1 MMNLNR
7 YIEHTILKAKATFS
21 DIDKIIDEALENNFL
36 GICIAPCYIKYA
48 KGKLQNKNIKL
59 VTVISFPLGASE
71 GDVKAFEAKNA
82 IDNGADEVDMVINI
96 GFARSNRWDLV
107 EEDIKKVRE
116 ATSNNVLK
124 VILETDYLNDDE
136 IKKACEIC
144 VKQKV
149 DYVKTSTGFAKNG
162 VGATVEKIKM
172 LSSLVKPYGLKVK
185 ASGGIK
191 TKEDAL
197 SLIEAGADTLGTSS
211 GCDIVK

>member
-1 MMNLNR
+1 MDLNR
-7 YIEHTILKAKATFS
+7 YIEHTILKAKATFF
-21 DIDKIIDEALENNFL
+21 DIDKIIDEALMNNFL
-36 GICIAPCYIKYA
+36 GICIPSCYIKYA
-48 KGKLQNKNIKL
+48 KEKLQNKNIKL
-59 VTVISFPLGASE
+59 VTVVGFPLGSTE
-71 GDVKAFEAKNA
+71 SDVKAFEAKKA

-211 GCDIVK
+211 GCEIVK

>member
-1 MMNLNR
+1 MDLNR

-21 DIDKIIDEALENNFL
+21 DIDKIIDEALKNNFL
-36 GICIAPCYIKYA
+36 GICIPPCYIKHA
-48 KGKLQNKNIKL
+48 KEKLKNKNIKL
-59 VTVISFPLGASE
+59 VTVIGFPLGATE
-71 GDVKAFEAKNA
+71 GDVKAFEAKKA

-116 ATSNNVLK
+116 ATSNKVLK

-144 VKQKV
+144 VKQKA

-162 VGATVEKIKM
+162 VGATIEKIKM

-211 GCDIVK
+211 GCEIVK

>member
-1 MMNLNR
+1 MDLNR

-21 DIDKIIDEALENNFL
+21 DIDKIIDEALKNNFL
-36 GICIAPCYIKYA
+36 GICIPPCYIKHA
-48 KGKLQNKNIKL
+48 KEKLKNKNIKL
-59 VTVISFPLGASE
+59 VTVIGFPLGATES
-71 GDVKAFEAKNA
+71 DVKAFEAKKA

-96 GFARSNRWDLV
+96 GFARSNRWNLV

-116 ATSNNVLK
+116 ATSNKVLK

-144 VKQKV
+144 VKQKA

-162 VGATVEKIKM
+162 VGATIEKIKM

-211 GCDIVK
+211 GCEIVK

>member
-36 GICIAPCYIKYA
+36 GICIPSCYIKYA
-48 KGKLQNKNIKL
+48 KEKLQNKNIKL
-59 VTVISFPLGASE
+59 VTVVGFPLGSTE
-71 GDVKAFEAKNA
+71 SDVKAFEVKKA

-124 VILETDYLNDDE
+124 VILETDYLSDDE

-211 GCDIVK
+211 GCEIVK

>member
-1 MMNLNR
+1 MDLNR

-21 DIDKIIDEALENNFL
+21 DIDKIIDEALKNNFL
-36 GICIAPCYIKYA
+36 GICIPPCYIKHA
-48 KGKLQNKNIKL
+48 KEKLKNKNIKL
-59 VTVISFPLGASE
+59 VTVIGFPLGATES
-71 GDVKAFEAKNA
+71 DVKAFETKKA

-116 ATSNNVLK
+116 ATSNKVLK

-144 VKQKV
+144 VKQKA

-162 VGATVEKIKM
+162 VGATIEKIKM

-211 GCDIVK
+211 GCEIVK

>member
-1 MMNLNR
+1 MDLNR

-21 DIDKIIDEALENNFL
+21 DIDKIIDEALKNNFL
-36 GICIAPCYIKYA
+36 GICIPPCYIKHA
-48 KGKLQNKNIKL
+48 KEKLKNKNIKL
-59 VTVISFPLGASE
+59 VTVIGFPLGATES
-71 GDVKAFEAKNA
+71 DVKAFEAKKA

-116 ATSNNVLK
+116 ATANKVLK
-124 VILETDYLNDDE
+124 VILEIDYLNDDE

-144 VKQKV
+144 VKQKA

-162 VGATVEKIKM
+162 VGATIEKIKM

-211 GCDIVK
+211 GCEIVK

>member
-1 MMNLNR
+1 MDLNR
-7 YIEHTILKAKATFS
+7 YIEHTILKAKATFF
-21 DIDKIIDEALENNFL
+21 DIDKIIDEALMNNFL
-36 GICIAPCYIKYA
+36 GICIPSCYIKYA
-48 KGKLQNKNIKL
+48 KEKLQNKNIKL
-59 VTVISFPLGASE
+59 VTVVGFPLGSTE
-71 GDVKAFEAKNA
+71 SDVKAFETKKA

-96 GFARSNRWDLV
+96 GFTRSNRWDLV

-211 GCDIVK
+211 GCEIVK

>member
-1 MMNLNR
+1 MDLNR

-21 DIDKIIDEALENNFL
+21 DIDKIIDEALKNNFL
-36 GICIAPCYIKYA
+36 GICIPPCYIKHA
-48 KGKLQNKNIKL
+48 KEKLKNKNIKL
-59 VTVISFPLGASE
+59 VTVIGFPLGATES
-71 GDVKAFEAKNA
+71 DVKAFEAKKA

-116 ATSNNVLK
+116 ATANKVLK

-144 VKQKV
+144 VKQKA

-162 VGATVEKIKM
+162 VGATIEKIKM

-197 SLIEAGADTLGTSS
+197 SIIEAGADTLGTSS
-211 GCDIVK
+211 GCEIVK

>member
-1 MMNLNR
+1 MDLNR

-36 GICIAPCYIKYA
+36 GICIPSCYIKYA
-48 KGKLQNKNIKL
+48 KEKLQNKNIKL
-59 VTVISFPLGASE
+59 VTVVGFPLGSTE
-71 GDVKAFEAKNA
+71 SDVKAFEVKKA

-124 VILETDYLNDDE
+124 VILETDYLSDDE

-211 GCDIVK
+211 GCEIVK

>member
-1 MMNLNR
+1 MDLNR

-36 GICIAPCYIKYA
+36 GICIPSCYIKYA
-48 KGKLQNKNIKL
+48 KEKLQNKNIKL
-59 VTVISFPLGASE
+59 VTVVGFPLGSTE
-71 GDVKAFEAKNA
+71 SDVKAFEAKKA

-124 VILETDYLNDDE
+124 VILETDYLSDDE

-211 GCDIVK
+211 GCEIVK

>member
-1 MMNLNR
+1 
-7 YIEHTILKAKATFS
+7 
-21 DIDKIIDEALENNFL
+21 
-36 GICIAPCYIKYA
+36 
-48 KGKLQNKNIKL
+48 
-59 VTVISFPLGASE
+59 
-71 GDVKAFEAKNA
+71 
-82 IDNGADEVDMVINI
+82 MVINI

-211 GCDIVK
+211 GCEIVK

>member
-1 MMNLNR
+1 MDLNR

-21 DIDKIIDEALENNFL
+21 DIDKIIDEALKNNFL
-36 GICIAPCYIKYA
+36 GICIPPCYIKHA
-48 KGKLQNKNIKL
+48 KEKLKNKNIKL
-59 VTVISFPLGASE
+59 VTVIGFPLGATES
-71 GDVKAFEAKNA
+71 DVKAFEAKKA

-116 ATSNNVLK
+116 ATANKVLK

-144 VKQKV
+144 VKQKA

-162 VGATVEKIKM
+162 VGATIEKIKM

-211 GCDIVK
+211 GCEIVK

>member
-1 MMNLNR
+1 MDLNR

-21 DIDKIIDEALENNFL
+21 DIDKILDEALKNNFL
-36 GICIAPCYIKYA
+36 GICIPPCYIKHA
-48 KGKLQNKNIKL
+48 KEKLKNKNIKL
-59 VTVISFPLGASE
+59 VTVIGFPLGATES
-71 GDVKAFEAKNA
+71 DVKAFEAKKA

-107 EEDIKKVRE
+107 EEDIAKVRE
-116 ATSNNVLK
+116 ATSNKVLK

-144 VKQKV
+144 VKQKA

-162 VGATVEKIKM
+162 VGATIEKIKM
-172 LSSLVKPYGLKVK
+172 LSRLVKPYGLKVK

-211 GCDIVK
+211 GCEIVK

>member
-1 MMNLNR
+1 MDLNR

-21 DIDKIIDEALENNFL
+21 DIDKIIDEALKNNFL
-36 GICIAPCYIKYA
+36 GICIPPCYIKHA
-48 KGKLQNKNIKL
+48 KEKLKNKNIKL
-59 VTVISFPLGASE
+59 VTVIGFPLGATES
-71 GDVKAFEAKNA
+71 DVKAFEAKKA

-116 ATSNNVLK
+116 ATSNKVLK

-144 VKQKV
+144 VKQKA

-162 VGATVEKIKM
+162 VGATIEKIKM

-211 GCDIVK
+211 GCEIVK

>member
-1 MMNLNR
+1 MDLNR
-7 YIEHTILKAKATFS
+7 YIEHTILKAKATFF
-21 DIDKIIDEALENNFL
+21 DIDKIIDEALMNNFL
-36 GICIAPCYIKYA
+36 GICIPSCYIKYA
-48 KGKLQNKNIKL
+48 KEKLQNKNIKL
-59 VTVISFPLGASE
+59 VTVVGFPLGSTE
-71 GDVKAFEAKNA
+71 SDVKAFETKKA

-211 GCDIVK
+211 GCEIVK

>member
-1 MMNLNR
+1 MNLNR

-21 DIDKIIDEALENNFL
+21 DIDIIINEAIENNFL
-36 GICIAPCYIKYA
+36 GICISPCYIKYA
-48 KGKLQNKNIKL
+48 KEKIQNKNIKL
-59 VTVISFPLGASE
+59 VTVIGFPLGANDS
-71 GDVKAFEAKNA
+71 DVKAFEAQKA
-82 IDNGADEVDMVINI
+82 IEDGACEIDMVINI

-116 ATSNNVLK
+116 ATSNKVLK

-144 VKQKV
+144 IKQKV

-162 VGATVEKIKM
+162 LGATIEKIKM

-197 SLIEAGADTLGTSS
+197 SLIEAGANTLGTSS
-211 GCDIVK
+211 GCEIIK

>member
-1 MMNLNR
+1 MDLNR

-21 DIDKIIDEALENNFL
+21 DIDKIIDEALKNNFL
-36 GICIAPCYIKYA
+36 GICIPPCYIKHA
-48 KGKLQNKNIKL
+48 KEKLKNKNIKL
-59 VTVISFPLGASE
+59 VTVIGFPLGATES
-71 GDVKAFEAKNA
+71 DVKAFEAKKA

-116 ATSNNVLK
+116 ATSNKVLK

-136 IKKACEIC
+136 IKKVCEIC
-144 VKQKV
+144 VKQKA

-162 VGATVEKIKM
+162 VGATIEKIKM

-211 GCDIVK
+211 GCEIVK

>member
-1 MMNLNR
+1 MDLNR
-7 YIEHTILKAKATFS
+7 YIEHTILKAKATFF
-21 DIDKIIDEALENNFL
+21 DIDKIIDEALMNNFL
-36 GICIAPCYIKYA
+36 GICIPSCYIKYA
-48 KGKLQNKNIKL
+48 KEKLQNKNIKL

-124 VILETDYLNDDE
+124 VILETDYLSDDE

-211 GCDIVK
+211 GCEIVK

>member
-1 MMNLNR
+1 MDLNR

-36 GICIAPCYIKYA
+36 GICIPSCYIKYA
-48 KGKLQNKNIKL
+48 KEKLQNKNIKL
-59 VTVISFPLGASE
+59 VTVVGFPLGSTE
-71 GDVKAFEAKNA
+71 SDVKAFEAKNA

-211 GCDIVK
+211 GCEIVK

>member
-1 MMNLNR
+1 MDLNR

-21 DIDKIIDEALENNFL
+21 DIDKIIDEALKNNFL
-36 GICIAPCYIKYA
+36 GICIPPCYIKHA
-48 KGKLQNKNIKL
+48 KEKLKNKNIKL
-59 VTVISFPLGASE
+59 VTVIGFPLGATES
-71 GDVKAFEAKNA
+71 DVKAFEAKKA

-116 ATSNNVLK
+116 ATSNKVLK

-211 GCDIVK
+211 GCESVK

>member
-36 GICIAPCYIKYA
+36 GICIPSCYIKYA
-48 KGKLQNKNIKL
+48 KEKLQNKNIKL
-59 VTVISFPLGASE
+59 VTVVGFPLGSTE
-71 GDVKAFEAKNA
+71 SDVKAFEVKKA

-211 GCDIVK
+211 GCEIVK

>member
-1 MMNLNR
+1 MDLNR

-21 DIDKIIDEALENNFL
+21 DIDKIIDEALKNNFL
-36 GICIAPCYIKYA
+36 GICIPPCYIKHA
-48 KGKLQNKNIKL
+48 KEKLKNKNIKL
-59 VTVISFPLGASE
+59 VTVIGFPLGATES
-71 GDVKAFEAKNA
+71 DVK
-82 IDNGADEVDMVINI
+82 VDMVINI

-116 ATSNNVLK
+116 ATSNKVLK

-144 VKQKV
+144 VKQKA

-162 VGATVEKIKM
+162 VGATIEKIKM

-211 GCDIVK
+211 GCEIVK

>member
-1 MMNLNR
+1 MDLNR

-21 DIDKIIDEALENNFL
+21 DIDKILDEALKNNFL
-36 GICIAPCYIKYA
+36 GICIPSCYIKHA
-48 KGKLQNKNIKL
+48 KEKLKNKNIKL
-59 VTVISFPLGASE
+59 VTVIGFPLGATES
-71 GDVKAFEAKNA
+71 DVKAFEAKKA

-107 EEDIKKVRE
+107 EEDITKVRE
-116 ATSNNVLK
+116 ATSNKVLK

-144 VKQKV
+144 VKQKA

-162 VGATVEKIKM
+162 VGATIEKIKM

-211 GCDIVK
+211 GCEIVK

>member
-1 MMNLNR
+1 MDLNR

-21 DIDKIIDEALENNFL
+21 DIDKIIDEALKNNFL
-36 GICIAPCYIKYA
+36 GICIPPCYIKHA
-48 KGKLQNKNIKL
+48 KEKLKNKNIKL
-59 VTVISFPLGASE
+59 VTVIGFPLGATES
-71 GDVKAFEAKNA
+71 DVKAFEAKKA
-82 IDNGADEVDMVINI
+82 IDNGADEVAMVINI

-116 ATSNNVLK
+116 ATANKVLK

-144 VKQKV
+144 VKQKA

-162 VGATVEKIKM
+162 VGATIEKIKM

-211 GCDIVK
+211 GCEIVK

>member
-1 MMNLNR
+1 MDLNR

-36 GICIAPCYIKYA
+36 GICIPSCYIKYA
-48 KGKLQNKNIKL
+48 KEKLQNKNIKL
-59 VTVISFPLGASE
+59 VTVVGFPLGSTE
-71 GDVKAFEAKNA
+71 SDVKAFEAKKA

-124 VILETDYLNDDE
+124 VILETDYLSDDE

-211 GCDIVK
+211 GCEIVT

>member
-1 MMNLNR
+1 MDLNR

-21 DIDKIIDEALENNFL
+21 DIDKIIDEALKNNFL
-36 GICIAPCYIKYA
+36 GICIPPCYIKHA
-48 KGKLQNKNIKL
+48 KEKLKNKNIKL
-59 VTVISFPLGASE
+59 VTVIGFPLGATES
-71 GDVKAFEAKNA
+71 DVKAFEAKKA
-82 IDNGADEVDMVINI
+82 IDNGADVVDMVINI

-116 ATSNNVLK
+116 ATSNKVLK

-144 VKQKV
+144 VKQKA

-162 VGATVEKIKM
+162 VGATIEKIKM

-211 GCDIVK
+211 GCEIVK

>member
-1 MMNLNR
+1 MDLNR

-21 DIDKIIDEALENNFL
+21 DIDKIIDEALKNNFL
-36 GICIAPCYIKYA
+36 GICIPPCYIKHA
-48 KGKLQNKNIKL
+48 KEKLKNKNIKL
-59 VTVISFPLGASE
+59 VTVIGFPLGATES
-71 GDVKAFEAKNA
+71 DVKAFEAKKA

-116 ATSNNVLK
+116 ATSNKVLK

-144 VKQKV
+144 VKQKA

-162 VGATVEKIKM
+162 VGATIEKIKM

-197 SLIEAGADTLGTSS
+197 SLIEAGADTLCTSS
-211 GCDIVK
+211 GCEIVK

>member
-1 MMNLNR
+1 MDLNR

-21 DIDKIIDEALENNFL
+21 DIDKIIDEALKNNFL
-36 GICIAPCYIKYA
+36 GICIPPCYIKHA
-48 KGKLQNKNIKL
+48 KEKLKNKNIKL
-59 VTVISFPLGASE
+59 VTVIGFPLGATES
-71 GDVKAFEAKNA
+71 DVKAFEAKKT

-116 ATSNNVLK
+116 ATSNKVLK

-144 VKQKV
+144 VKQKA

-162 VGATVEKIKM
+162 VGATIEKIKM

-211 GCDIVK
+211 GCEIVK